1 MASFFVPPNSSTPR
15 GFPQTSTEFRA
26 SLESIVTQLR
36 AITEV
41 DVMALSYEMRES
53 LLEVVR
59 KLCTDLLALIQ
70 GYRSLQAE
78 LEATQ
83 VTSALTAAAAS

>member
-1 MASFFVPPNSSTPR
+1 
-15 GFPQTSTEFRA
+15 
-26 SLESIVTQLR
+26 
-36 AITEV
+36 
-41 DVMALSYEMRES
+41 MALSYEMRES